1 MEVPILKVRLLK
13 FFSKVLQM
21 ENIFELFCFSLFAMI
36 LLLERTAAM
45 ECFIWNYT
53 DLILQKSV
61 I

>member
-1 MEVPILKVRLLK
+1 MEVPILKVRFL
-13 FFSKVLQM
+13 
-21 ENIFELFCFSLFAMI
+21 NIFELFCFSLFAMV
-36 LLLERTAAM
+36 LLLKRTATM